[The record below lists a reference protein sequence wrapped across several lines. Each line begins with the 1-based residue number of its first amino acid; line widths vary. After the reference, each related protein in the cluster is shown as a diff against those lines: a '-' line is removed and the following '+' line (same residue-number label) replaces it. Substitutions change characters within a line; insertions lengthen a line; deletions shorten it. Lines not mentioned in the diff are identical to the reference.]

1 MLEVRYS
8 RGKTDRLD
16 EFIED
21 SRSGESEQHDVIDRQ
36 PDISQSVVRVGLHL
50 SHSNVLIIRIS

>member
-50 SHSNVLIIRIS
+50 SHSNVLI